1 MGGVAVPV
9 TALPPLCSVNNV
21 CKDPNPIDWLPPGW
35 VSIAEKHFSLLWL
48 QSVKQSQ
55 SLYLVEKEKSWGKS
69 ELWGRRCLGGV
80 SGLFVHHPTQFQA
93 LTSVLQQELVESSVG
108 NKPLIQLLQISD
120 FGNLLFFFLLLKKK
134 PLKFGVVLM
143 LRDIQ
148 HHGYFMSFVILLLF
162 PFTANSSTKQCVF
175 GC

>member
-55 SLYLVEKEKSWGKS
+55 SLYLVEKGKSWGKS

-134 PLKFGVVLM
+134 AFKIWSGANAQRYTTSWIFYELC
-143 LRDIQ
+143 
-148 HHGYFMSFVILLLF
+148 YFVIISF
-162 PFTANSSTKQCVF
+162 HS
-175 GC
+175 